1 MAVRETRASMKRLFF
16 FFVCIAVGVAAIV
29 TLRSVIQSV
38 RVVFGQEARALVAA
52 DVVISTTRDWTADAR
67 RRIDSVDQRLVNL
80 LNERARIVE
89 EVGRIK
95 KTRRL
100 PVTDPRRFFDAYEVE
115 LAEEERERLGLPQ
128 LTATDIY
135 VTVRASDQLEDFTAN
150 LRAPIV
156 ISEGRGHQVINQA
169 AEAPLR
175 APLFGELAEKADA
188 AKGRAA

>member
-1 MAVRETRASMKRLFF
+1 LSLTIESTR
-16 FFVCIAVGVAAIV
+16 
-29 TLRSVIQSV
+29 
-38 RVVFGQEARALVAA
+38 FGQIEVDPASVVEFPHGMIGFESRRFALVAREPDA
-52 DVVISTTRDWTADAR
+52 DFLWLH
-67 RRIDSVDQRLVNL
+67 SVEDPDL
-80 LNERARIVE
+80 A
-89 EVGRIK
+89 
-95 KTRRL
+95 L
-100 PVTDPRRFFDAYEVE
+100 PVTDPRRFFSTYEVE

-175 APLFGELAEKADA
+175 APLFGELAEKAADA
-188 AKGRAA
+188 ADRAA